1 MKKQLRELAENGIVT
16 GRYITLNVVGW
27 VKVNTQVAS
36 DSICAI
42 AKVMEYSGGKVTI
55 ETTNARSYLTESSLP
70 FLSHRYLMRKIN
82 DFLCRSLLLYGSCHF
97 SRVS

>member
-42 AKVMEYSGGKVTI
+42 AKVMEYS
-55 ETTNARSYLTESSLP
+55 
-70 FLSHRYLMRKIN
+70 
-82 DFLCRSLLLYGSCHF
+82 
-97 SRVS
+97 